1 MLQETGVGRRCATG
15 LCWCVVVMGEEVE
28 KEGWSGWG
36 WSRRWASGDMMS
48 GDRSERGSDSDFK
61 SGELRAEV
69 GGGSRSP
76 SCRCNRDGSRGGG
89 VSGGLGRAKAVGVL
103 DSWVLVIAFEVGS
116 GVMGTLLDDGMFVH
130 GKTVGG
136 GASTLS
142 SLGIKED
149 A

>member
-1 MLQETGVGRRCATG
+1 
-15 LCWCVVVMGEEVE
+15 
-28 KEGWSGWG
+28 
-36 WSRRWASGDMMS
+36 MS
-48 GDRSERGSDSDFK
+48 GDRSERGGDSDFK
-61 SGELRAEV
+61 SGELRAEF

-76 SCRCNRDGSRGGG
+76 SCRCSRDGSRGGGG
-89 VSGGLGRAKAVGVL
+89 VSGGLGRAKAVRVL

-116 GVMGTLLDDGMFVH
+116 GVIGTLLDDGMFVH

-149 A
+149 T